1 MQLRRFLSDPLK
13 LRIFNVTMAVVLV
26 ATLYPVVFGP
36 ASHKPARFP
45 EAYIFVALA
54 RSIDSTI
61 SSRARSGPCRPSIF
75 THLPGSRSL

>member
-36 ASHKPARFP
+36 ASH
-45 EAYIFVALA
+45 
-54 RSIDSTI
+54 
-61 SSRARSGPCRPSIF
+61 
-75 THLPGSRSL
+75 